1 MKKKT
6 PAVATIEKTP
16 DIRSRMQATLSQLQD
31 AIIESDTRLIKNR
44 SIHERWAAREERAK
58 GIIEQTSG
66 EGQEAAR
73 MLLEQASEFTA
84 NYSRI
89 LKDEKDH
96 RDLLQTQCTALQASV
111 NKLDAFNRVQILQ
124 DRIKSIAPMRPE
136 LPSGDNERS
145 GFDTREIE
153 QNIHMINAL
162 IELKKES

>member
-6 PAVATIEKTP
+6 TAVAIVEETP
-16 DIRSRMQATLSQLQD
+16 DIRSRMQETLSQLQD
-31 AIIESDTRLIKNR
+31 AINESDTRLIKNR

-66 EGQEAAR
+66 EGQDAAR
-73 MLLEQASEFTA
+73 MLLEQASEFAA
-84 NYSRI
+84 NYSR
-89 LKDEKDH
+89 LLTDEEEH
-96 RDLLQTQCTALQASV
+96 RNLLQTQFTSLQDSV
-111 NKLDAFNRVQILQ
+111 NKLDAFNRVQVLQ
-124 DRIKSIAPMRPE
+124 DRIKSIAPTRPA
-136 LPSGDNERS
+136 LTTGDGERS